1 MPGGGMYAFVTYG
14 SQNVLLS
21 ANPDMTYFYKVFRK
35 YTHYAEESFSITFD
49 GPNEL
54 KWDQSIQI
62 RAKLPRYTDL
72 IRDMYFVFTLPDIYS
87 KYVESRQPYQYNF
100 AWAEYIG
107 CHIIQSA
114 AIYIGGSKIQEFD
127 GTYIVSK
134 ANVDMTNTQFEKF
147 KELVGQVPEMY
158 DPANG
163 QYTGGLSNPT
173 VQGSYPTVYRNPNV
187 TSQLNRPSIMGRDL
201 YVPLPFWFSQDPS
214 LALPLCALQLQEV
227 QLQIVLRPLRELYTI
242 NDPSGYPV
250 APGYRMN
257 ATAAAY
263 QNNVPTYIPDPTY
276 DVSNNNFYIN
286 NFLTDIGFDLPPKN
300 ELPYN
305 PRLYCTYVYLTD
317 EERVVFATNE
327 LKYLI
332 YQNNWYNFPAEY
344 KRNFL
349 QLEIHNPITRL
360 LIVPRRSDSIPYR
373 NAAYNY
379 TNWVN
384 PRRPPF
390 VATPGLTTQPTN
402 YATSG
407 LLVPQG
413 QKEIVRELRIICD
426 GNELQDSRPGD
437 YFSRV
442 VSYKYYEGCNDV
454 QVVPYPF
461 SLKYSPI
468 QPSGSINAS
477 RIKTFEVDLYP
488 YQLPANTPYVYDIT
502 IYIES
507 INWVVIASGTGD
519 LKYAV

>member
-1 MPGGGMYAFVTYG
+1 MPGGGIYGFVTFG

-35 YTHYAEESFSITFD
+35 YTHYAEESFSIPFD

-54 KWDQSIQI
+54 KWDQTIQI
-62 RAKLPRYTDL
+62 RAKIPRYTDL
-72 IRDMYFVFTLPDIYS
+72 VRDMYFIITLPDIYS
-87 KYVESRQPYQYNF
+87 KFVETRQPYQYNF

-114 AIYIGGSKIQEFD
+114 AIFIGGQKIQEFD

-134 ANVDMTNTQFEKF
+134 ANLDMTNTELDKF

-158 DPANG
+158 DPANS
-163 QYTGGLSNPT
+163 QYTGGRSNAS
-173 VQGSYPTVYRNPNV
+173 VQGSYPTVYRNPTV
-187 TSQLNRPSIMGRDL
+187 ASQLNRPSIMGRDL
-201 YVPLPFWFSQDPS
+201 YVPLPFWFTQDPS

-227 QLQIVLRPLRELYTI
+227 ELQLVLRPIRELYTI
-242 NDPSGYPV
+242 NDVSGYPV

-257 ATAAAY
+257 ATAEAY
-263 QNNVPTYIPDPTY
+263 QNNLPSYILDPVY
-276 DVSNNNFYIN
+276 DLSNNNFYIN
-286 NFLTDIGFDLPPKN
+286 NFLTDIGFENPPKN
-300 ELPYN
+300 ELPYF

-317 EERVVFATNE
+317 EERTVFSTNE

-332 YQNNWYNFPAEY
+332 YQVNWYNFPAEF

-360 LIVPRRSDSIPYR
+360 QLVPRRSDSITYR
-373 NAAYNY
+373 NASFNY

-390 VATPGLTTQPTN
+390 VATPALVPPASN

-413 QKEIVRELRIICD
+413 QKEIIRELRVVCD
-426 GNELQDSRPGD
+426 GNEIQDARPGS
-437 YFSRV
+437 YFGRLV
-442 VSYKYYEGCNDV
+442 PFKYYEGANEV
-454 QVVPYPF
+454 QVIPYPF
-461 SLKYSPI
+461 SLKYSPT

-477 RIKTFEVDLYP
+477 RIKTFELDVNP
-488 YQLPANTPYVYDIT
+488 YQLPANTTYVYDMT
-502 IYIES
+502 VYIES
-507 INWVVIASGTGD
+507 INWVVIASGTGG

>member
-1 MPGGGMYAFVTYG
+1 MPGGGMYGFVTYG

-35 YTHYAEESFSITFD
+35 YTHYAEESFSIPFD
-49 GPNEL
+49 GPNQL
-54 KWDQSIQI
+54 KWDQSLQI

-72 IRDMYFVFTLPDIYS
+72 VRDMYFVFTLPDIYS
-87 KYVESRQPYQYNF
+87 KYVESRQPHQYNF
-100 AWAEYIG
+100 SWAEYIG

-114 AIYIGGSKIQEFD
+114 GIYIGGQKIQEID

-134 ANVDMTNTQFEKF
+134 SNLDMTNTEFEKF

-158 DPANG
+158 EPANG
-163 QYTGGLSNPT
+163 QYSGGLSSSS
-173 VQGSYPTVYRNPNV
+173 VQGSYPTVYRNPTV
-187 TSQLNRPSIMGRDL
+187 TSQLNRPSIMGRDI

-214 LALPLCALQLQEV
+214 LSLPLCALQLQEV
-227 QLQIVLRPLRELYTI
+227 ELQIVLRPIRDLYTI

-257 ATAAAY
+257 ASASAY
-263 QNNVPTYIPDPTY
+263 QNNVPTYIPEPTFNM
-276 DVSNNNFYIN
+276 DTNNYFIN
-286 NFLTDIGFDLPPKN
+286 NFLTDIDTPLPPKN

-317 EERVVFATNE
+317 EERTVFSTNE

-332 YQNNWYNFPAEY
+332 YQTNWYNFPAEF

-373 NAAYNY
+373 NAPYNY

-390 VATPGLTTQPTN
+390 VATPGLVPPAST

-407 LLVPQG
+407 LLVAQG
-413 QKEIVRELRIICD
+413 QKEIVRELRVICD
-426 GNELQDSRPGD
+426 GNEIQDARPGG

-442 VSYKYYEGCNDV
+442 VAYKYYEGGNEV
-454 QVVPYPF
+454 QTVPYPF

-488 YQLPANTPYVYDIT
+488 YQLPTNTPYVYDVT
-502 IYIES
+502 IYVES
-507 INWVVIASGTGD
+507 INWVVIASGSGG

>member
-1 MPGGGMYAFVTYG
+1 MYGFVTYG

-35 YTHYAEESFSITFD
+35 YTHYAEESFSIPFD

-54 KWDQSIQI
+54 KWDQTIQI

-72 IRDMYFVFTLPDIYS
+72 VRDMYFVFTLPDIYS
-87 KYVESRQPYQYNF
+87 KFVASRQPYQYNF
-100 AWAEYIG
+100 AWAEYVG
-107 CHIIQSA
+107 CHIIQSVA
-114 AIYIGGSKIQEFD
+114 VFIGGQKVQEFD
-127 GTYIVSK
+127 GSYIVSK
-134 ANVDMTNTQFEKF
+134 ANLDMSNTELAKF
-147 KELVGQVPEMY
+147 KDLVGQVPEMY
-158 DPANG
+158 DPASG
-163 QYTGGLSNPT
+163 QYTGGLST
-173 VQGSYPTVYRNPNV
+173 ASVQGSYPTVYKNPTV
-187 TSQLNRPSIMGRDL
+187 TAQLNRPSIMGRDL
-201 YVPLPFWFSQDPS
+201 YIPLPFWFTQDPS

-227 QLQIVLRPLRELYTI
+227 ELQIVLRPIRELYTI

-257 ATAAAY
+257 ATPADY
-263 QNNVPTYIPDPTY
+263 QNNVPSYILDPVY
-276 DVSNNNFYIN
+276 DLSTNNFYIN
-286 NFLTDIGFDLPPKN
+286 NFLTDIDVALPPKN

-305 PRLYCTYVYLTD
+305 PRLFCTYVYLTD
-317 EERVVFATNE
+317 EERSVFATNE
-327 LKYLI
+327 LKYLL
-332 YQNNWYNFPAEY
+332 YQVNWYNFPAEF

-360 LIVPRRSDSIPYR
+360 LIVPRRSDSAMYR
-373 NAAYNY
+373 NATFNY

-390 VATPGLTTQPTN
+390 VATPSGTPLINT

-413 QKEIVRELRIICD
+413 QKEIVRELRVICD
-426 GNELQDSRPGD
+426 GNEIQDSRPGG
-437 YFSRV
+437 YFSRLV
-442 VSYKYYEGCNDV
+442 PYKYYDGSNEV

-461 SLKYSPI
+461 SLNHSPT

-488 YQLPANTPYVYDIT
+488 YQLPTNTSYVYDIT
-502 IYIES
+502 IYVES
-507 INWVVIASGTGD
+507 INWVVIASGTGG